1 MTQLEPEKM
10 LKCTVTPYKPAGSAL
25 AASFSELN
33 QFLKGLHPRLGF
45 IIFCDINYQFKDSLL
60 LKIFSKW
67 KS

>member
-1 MTQLEPEKM
+1 MSQLESEKM

-33 QFLKGLHPRLGF
+33 QFLKGLHSTLSF
-45 IIFCDINYQFKDSLL
+45 IIFCFINYHFNISVLL
-60 LKIFSKW
+60 IIFSKW